1 MNRSKRFRIPPWI
14 IYAGVAV
21 LALLPLVTG
30 NFFYMRLGGSVALYL
45 ILALGLNIV
54 AGEAG
59 LLDLGYAAFYGIGAY
74 TYALLASP
82 QFGLHWPFL
91 PAAICGISLSA
102 LAALLVSIPTL
113 HLKGDYLA
121 MVTLGFGQIVRILM
135 NNLDR
140 PINIT
145 NGPNGIV
152 AIDPPRIL
160 GVTFDSLEMSYALLW
175 IVAAIVVVIV
185 SRVVRSSVGR
195 AWSAIREDP
204 VAASCMGV
212 DVAKYRVSAF
222 VWGAALAGLAGV
234 LFASWQRAIFPQ
246 NFTMQETI
254 TVYCMVVLGGLRSLP
269 GLMLGVLGLVVIPEL
284 LRAYSIY
291 RMLIYGF
298 ALVLLAIYRP
308 QGLIPQEALAVA
320 ATIRNKLR
328 RSDGSETAGRYR
340 SSTSKLHDEATERI
354 RPVIIDTADP
364 ERNVNLTGGSDTG
377 PRASTAPAGGEGGSG
392 EEPAEIGESAGT
404 RQVAGSLNAMEI
416 IDVTCSFDGLT
427 ALSDISFSVK
437 PGEVIGIIGPNGAGK
452 TTLFN
457 LITGIVKPTSGRII
471 VLGNDV
477 TGMPPHRIAELGV
490 VRTFQN
496 IRLFENQSVLENVL
510 VGCHLKL
517 RGDVASAV
525 LGTKEYKRRYAVGV
539 ERAREALEFFG
550 KDLASRESEPARDL
564 SYPER
569 RRVELAR
576 GLALTPRILL
586 LDEPTAG
593 MTPEEAEEVVR
604 GICVLR
610 EHGYTVLVIEHR
622 MDVIAGACD
631 RVIVLDHGE
640 KIAEGTPREVVAN
653 PEVIQAYLG
662 TGGKQEDAKDAKDSG
677 DSRSSLCC
685 SSRAEGGRCF
695 SERDDLLPDA
705 GPILELKDV
714 HSSYGS
720 VKVLQGVNAEINPGE
735 LVVFLGSNASGKTTM
750 LKTILG
756 RVSTV
761 SGEIRFMGKRI
772 DGMPASEIARAGIA
786 IVPEGRRIFP
796 QLTVL
801 ENLEL
806 GGYML
811 RDRRLAAE
819 RIDSALELF
828 PRLAERRNQLAGTL
842 SGGEQQMLAISRALM
857 ADPKLILMDEP
868 SMGLAPVLVDRVMEA
883 IADINRRGMTVLLV
897 EQNARAAL
905 GVADRVYILRSG
917 RVVAQGPASDFI
929 EGNTIAKAYLE

>member
-1 MNRSKRFRIPPWI
+1 VNRSKRFRVPPWM
-14 IYAGVAV
+14 IYAGYAG
-21 LALLPLVTG
+21 LALLPLITG
-30 NFFYMRLGGSVALYL
+30 NFYYMRLGGSVALYL

-82 QFGLHWPFL
+82 QFGLHLPFL
-91 PAAICGISLSA
+91 PAAACGVFVSA

-121 MVTLGFGQIVRILM
+121 MVTLGFGQIIRILL

-152 AIDPPRIL
+152 AIDAPRIL
-160 GVTFDSLEMSYALLW
+160 GVSVDSLEMSYAFIW
-175 IVAAIVVVIV
+175 IVAVAAVVIV

-212 DVAKYRVSAF
+212 DVARYRVAAF
-222 VWGAALAGLAGV
+222 VWGAALAGLAGA

-269 GLMLGVLGLVVIPEL
+269 GIMLGVLVLVIIPEM

-291 RMLIYGF
+291 RMLIYGV

-308 QGLIPQEALAVA
+308 QGLIPQSA
-320 ATIRNKLR
+320 AAIASSVKSFLR
-328 RSDGSETAGRYR
+328 SPAKHCS
-340 SSTSKLHDEATERI
+340 
-354 RPVIIDTADP
+354 
-364 ERNVNLTGGSDTG
+364 
-377 PRASTAPAGGEGGSG
+377 ASGCACGDASYASP
-392 EEPAEIGESAGT
+392 GT
-404 RQVAGSLNAMEI
+404 RQGGGNRQATGTGQAPWTRQAIEI
-416 IDVTCSFDGLT
+416 RDVTCSFDGLT
-427 ALSDISFSVK
+427 ALSEISLSVK
-437 PGEVIGIIGPNGAGK
+437 PGEVVGIIGPNGAGK

-457 LITGIVKPTSGRII
+457 LLTGVVNPTSGQIV

-477 TGMPPHRIAELGV
+477 THMQPHKIAELGV

-510 VGCHLKL
+510 VGCHLRLK
-517 RGDVASAV
+517 GDVYSAV
-525 LGTKEYKRRYAVGV
+525 LGTKAYRRRHAAGV
-539 ERAREALEFFG
+539 EQAREALQFFG
-550 KDLASRESEPARDL
+550 KDLASRESEPAKDL

-576 GLALTPRILL
+576 GLALAPRILL

-593 MTPEEAEEVVR
+593 MTPDEAEEVVR

-610 EHGYTVLVIEHR
+610 ERGYTVLVIEHR

-662 TGGKQEDAKDAKDSG
+662 TGGERDAAKNTSAGDGRDDASKACDVSP
-677 DSRSSLCC
+677 
-685 SSRAEGGRCF
+685 AVV
-695 SERDDLLPDA
+695 SERMADSKRLDLTVEPV
-705 GPILELKDV
+705 LELRGV
-714 HSSYGS
+714 YSSYGS
-720 VKVLQGVNAEINPGE
+720 VKVLQGIDAQINPGE

-756 RVSTV
+756 RVPPT

-772 DGMPASEIARAGIA
+772 DSMPTSEIARAGIG

-806 GGYML
+806 GGYVV

-819 RIDSALELF
+819 GIDMALELF

-842 SGGEQQMLAISRALM
+842 SGGEQQMLAISRALI

-868 SMGLAPVLVDRVMEA
+868 SMGLAPVLVDRVMDA
-883 IADINRRGMTVLLV
+883 IADINRSGMTVLLV

-905 GVADRVYILRSG
+905 AVADRVYVLRSG
-917 RVVAQGPASDFI
+917 RVVASGAVSDFR
-929 EGNTIAKAYLE
+929 EGDTVTKAYLA

>member
-1 MNRSKRFRIPPWI
+1 M
-14 IYAGVAV
+14 
-21 LALLPLVTG
+21 
-30 NFFYMRLGGSVALYL
+30 
-45 ILALGLNIV
+45 
-54 AGEAG
+54 
-59 LLDLGYAAFYGIGAY
+59 
-74 TYALLASP
+74 
-82 QFGLHWPFL
+82 
-91 PAAICGISLSA
+91 
-102 LAALLVSIPTL
+102 
-113 HLKGDYLA
+113 
-121 MVTLGFGQIVRILM
+121 
-135 NNLDR
+135 
-140 PINIT
+140 
-145 NGPNGIV
+145 
-152 AIDPPRIL
+152 
-160 GVTFDSLEMSYALLW
+160 
-175 IVAAIVVVIV
+175 
-185 SRVVRSSVGR
+185 
-195 AWSAIREDP
+195 
-204 VAASCMGV
+204 
-212 DVAKYRVSAF
+212 
-222 VWGAALAGLAGV
+222 
-234 LFASWQRAIFPQ
+234 
-246 NFTMQETI
+246 
-254 TVYCMVVLGGLRSLP
+254 
-269 GLMLGVLGLVVIPEL
+269 
-284 LRAYSIY
+284 
-291 RMLIYGF
+291 
-298 ALVLLAIYRP
+298 
-308 QGLIPQEALAVA
+308 
-320 ATIRNKLR
+320 
-328 RSDGSETAGRYR
+328 
-340 SSTSKLHDEATERI
+340 
-354 RPVIIDTADP
+354 
-364 ERNVNLTGGSDTG
+364 NLTGGSDTG

-631 RVIVLDHGE
+631 RAIVLDHGE

-735 LVVFLGSNASGKTTM
+735 LVVF
-750 LKTILG
+750 
-756 RVSTV
+756 
-761 SGEIRFMGKRI
+761 
-772 DGMPASEIARAGIA
+772 
-786 IVPEGRRIFP
+786 
-796 QLTVL
+796 
-801 ENLEL
+801 
-806 GGYML
+806 
-811 RDRRLAAE
+811 
-819 RIDSALELF
+819 
-828 PRLAERRNQLAGTL
+828 
-842 SGGEQQMLAISRALM
+842 
-857 ADPKLILMDEP
+857 
-868 SMGLAPVLVDRVMEA
+868 
-883 IADINRRGMTVLLV
+883 
-897 EQNARAAL
+897 
-905 GVADRVYILRSG
+905 
-917 RVVAQGPASDFI
+917 
-929 EGNTIAKAYLE
+929 